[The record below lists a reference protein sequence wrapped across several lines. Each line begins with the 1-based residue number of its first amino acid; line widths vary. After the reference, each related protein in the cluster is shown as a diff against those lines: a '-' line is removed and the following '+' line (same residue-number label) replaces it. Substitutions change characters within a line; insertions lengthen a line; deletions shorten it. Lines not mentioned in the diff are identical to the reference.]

1 MSCWH
6 KDLFVCTDRQGLRYS
21 SPWLRHKAPTG
32 LKIHFEEVIVLATA
46 KKRDT
51 VAALSTK
58 LQRASVAIL
67 ADYRGLTVAEI
78 NALRRQLRPMGAEL
92 QVTKNTLVRL
102 AGQKAGSPPF
112 EAKLLTGP
120 TAIAFCYQDFVAPV
134 KALTDLARGSKVFA
148 IKGGLLEGQFI
159 SVAQV
164 ADLGNLPAKPVLI
177 AQVIAGIQAPLANL
191 LGVLQAPMRNL
202 LYVLDER
209 ARQLSQT

>member
-1 MSCWH
+1 
-6 KDLFVCTDRQGLRYS
+6 
-21 SPWLRHKAPTG
+21 
-32 LKIHFEEVIVLATA
+32 VIVLATA

-51 VAALSTK
+51 VAALSAK